1 VPWEPTVTRPFCGE
15 VKIATVPGTTHRHIT
30 WYGADLD
37 LSLARGWFLSLSG
50 TREKDPDGTTTQF
63 YGSMTW
69 RF

>member
-1 VPWEPTVTRPFCGE
+1 MHLELNAGLRNEDTAPTALTPVTTSR
-15 VKIATVPGTTHRHIT
+15 RIT

-50 TREKDPDGTTTQF
+50 TRENDPDGTSTQF